1 MSLALGIVFIAITY
15 NIGEVIKMYGNYYNP
30 YGATQQMQQR
40 LANLQQQ
47 QQQMYQQPMPT
58 MMPPAQPNAYPPVQI
73 KGRPVTSIEEARA
86 AQVDLDGTST
96 YFPAPAEGKIYEKL
110 IGMDGLPIF
119 RVYQLQQDGGM
130 QAPAYADNNTVL
142 ALQRRIEKLEEQ
154 IGGMTNDE
162 HIPDNAD
169 GTAGRKSNGNNA
181 AVRRTKSSNE

>member
-1 MSLALGIVFIAITY
+1 
-15 NIGEVIKMYGNYYNP
+15 MYGNYYNP

-58 MMPPAQPNAYPPVQI
+58 MMPPAQQI

-96 YFPAPAEGKIYEKL
+96 YFPAPAEGKVYEKL
-110 IGMDGLPIF
+110 IGMDGLPVF
-119 RVYQLQQDGGM
+119 RVYTLQESGAQK
-130 QAPAYADNNTVL
+130 QPVYADNNVVI

-162 HIPDNAD
+162 HIPDDAD
-169 GTAGRKSNGNNA
+169 GSASRKSNGNAQPN
-181 AVRRTKSSNE
+181 RRTKSANGQSDGNGAG

>member
-1 MSLALGIVFIAITY
+1 
-15 NIGEVIKMYGNYYNP
+15 MYGQYGPYNP
-30 YGATQQMQQR
+30 YAGATQQMQQR
-40 LANLQQQ
+40 LNYLQQ
-47 QQQMYQQPMPT
+47 QQQMYQ
-58 MMPPAQPNAYPPVQI
+58 PAYQQSMQQAPVQL
-73 KGRPVTSIEEARA
+73 KGRIVTSIDEAKA

-162 HIPDNAD
+162 HIPDDAD
-169 GTAGRKSNGNNA
+169 GAAGRKSNGTNA
-181 AVRRTKSSNE
+181 TVRRTKSTNE

>member
-1 MSLALGIVFIAITY
+1 
-15 NIGEVIKMYGNYYNP
+15 MYGNYYNP

-58 MMPPAQPNAYPPVQI
+58 MMPPAQPNAYQPVQQI

-154 IGGMTNDE
+154 IGSMC
-162 HIPDNAD
+162 
-169 GTAGRKSNGNNA
+169 
-181 AVRRTKSSNE
+181 

>member
-1 MSLALGIVFIAITY
+1 
-15 NIGEVIKMYGNYYNP
+15 MYGNYYNP

-47 QQQMYQQPMPT
+47 QQMYQQPMPT
-58 MMPPAQPNAYPPVQI
+58 VMPPAQPNAYPQQI

-130 QAPAYADNNTVL
+130 QAPVYADNNTVL

-162 HIPDNAD
+162 HISDDAD
-169 GTAGRKSNGNNA
+169 GSASRKSNGNNA
-181 AVRRTKSSNE
+181 AVRRTKSANE

>member
-1 MSLALGIVFIAITY
+1 
-15 NIGEVIKMYGNYYNP
+15 MYGQYGPYNP
-30 YGATQQMQQR
+30 YAGATQQMQQR
-40 LANLQQQ
+40 LNYLQQ
-47 QQQMYQQPMPT
+47 QQQMYQ
-58 MMPPAQPNAYPPVQI
+58 PAYQQSMQQAPVQL
-73 KGRPVTSIEEARA
+73 KGRIVTSIDEAKA
-86 AQVDLDGTST
+86 AQVDLDGSST

-162 HIPDNAD
+162 HIPDDAD
-169 GTAGRKSNGNNA
+169 GTASRKSNGTNA
-181 AVRRTKSSNE
+181 AVRRTKSANE

>member
-1 MSLALGIVFIAITY
+1 
-15 NIGEVIKMYGNYYNP
+15 MYGNYYNP

-47 QQQMYQQPMPT
+47 QQMYQQPMPT
-58 MMPPAQPNAYPPVQI
+58 MIPPAQPNAYQPIQQI

-119 RVYQLQQDGGM
+119 RVYQLQQDGGT
-130 QAPAYADNNTVL
+130 QVSVYADNNMVL

-162 HIPDNAD
+162 HISDNAD
-169 GTAGRKSNGNNA
+169 GAASRKSNGNNA
-181 AVRRTKSSNE
+181 TVRRTKSSDE

>member
-1 MSLALGIVFIAITY
+1 
-15 NIGEVIKMYGNYYNP
+15 MYGNYYNP

-47 QQQMYQQPMPT
+47 QQMYQQPMPT
-58 MMPPAQPNAYPPVQI
+58 MMPPAQPNAYQPVQQI

-119 RVYQLQQDGGM
+119 RVYQLQQDGGT

-142 ALQRRIEKLEEQ
+142 SLQRRIEKLEEQ

-162 HIPDNAD
+162 YIPDNAD
-169 GTAGRKSNGNNA
+169 GSAGRKPNGTNA
-181 AVRRTKSSNE
+181 AVRRTKSANE

>member
-1 MSLALGIVFIAITY
+1 
-15 NIGEVIKMYGNYYNP
+15 MYGNYYNP

-47 QQQMYQQPMPT
+47 QQMYQQPMPT
-58 MMPPAQPNAYPPVQI
+58 MIPPAQPNAYQPVQQI

-130 QAPAYADNNTVL
+130 QASAYADNNMVL

-154 IGGMTNDE
+154 IGGMRNDE

-169 GTAGRKSNGNNA
+169 GAASRKPNGNNA
-181 AVRRTKSSNE
+181 TARRTKSADE